1 MTHGRGRPAA
11 AIPANVCVRNAL
23 ADDCNWRLTTRTG
36 AQAHFAII
44 VDQDT
49 KGTEAEADDTTTVIA
64 WAIKTGVSLSANDTA
79 TGETLT
85 IIADADMVA
94 LNASFASP
102 PSGMDVIVGYPVLE
116 LGAEG
121 RIPIIAPVLDATNTM
136 TRVPKT
142 VGPLA
147 GATLGVI
154 AQARDAADKVEP
166 ATLRWLR
173 NVNASGTVAVND
185 WLLPP
190 SSLAA
195 SSGTFSFAAVAGAT
209 LHGAEIRTMAG
220 ERLWSVSIF
229 DGSTSFTLP
238 GLSPAPIPAGMT
250 RLQTSALQI
259 PGISLTDVRLDDA
272 RDKITALSIRRDH
285 LHQLRLRRRRAHATT
300 AGSPGSGV
308 HGGGGGACGGGGGI
322 SGPPVPRLIPGG
334 GIGDGKI
341 SGYLNVFVIDDETD
355 AVVSSA
361 AVRVGESASTTACD
375 ALTDSTGIASFDPQS
390 CPSLVGPVN
399 VTVSATGYAP
409 STWIGVNGRNLTVGV
424 RSISA
429 PAFGSATVYGT
440 IAGWD
445 ALPAPA
451 VNHQTLAII
460 GASQLPGLGD
470 RENDMAQGKRTV
482 DVDIGGTLYPVD
494 IDANIC
500 ARNALVNDCNWRL
513 ITRTGAQ
520 AHFGIIVDHDTR
532 GTDDD
537 RHRRHVHGDR
547 LGAEAEPVVRQGRHR
562 QRRGAGHH
570 PRRRHAEPGGV
581 VRVGAF
587 RAGLRR
593 RAARRWSWAP
603 KGASPSSCPRWIQ
616 PA

>member
-1 MTHGRGRPAA
+1 MSTAA
-11 AIPANVCVRNAL
+11 AA
-23 ADDCNWRLTTRTG
+23 
-36 AQAHFAII
+36 
-44 VDQDT
+44 
-49 KGTEAEADDTTTVIA
+49 
-64 WAIKTGVSLSANDTA
+64 
-79 TGETLT
+79 
-85 IIADADMVA
+85 
-94 LNASFASP
+94 
-102 PSGMDVIVGYPVLE
+102 
-116 LGAEG
+116 
-121 RIPIIAPVLDATNTM
+121 
-136 TRVPKT
+136 
-142 VGPLA
+142 
-147 GATLGVI
+147 
-154 AQARDAADKVEP
+154 
-166 ATLRWLR
+166 
-173 NVNASGTVAVND
+173 
-185 WLLPP
+185 
-190 SSLAA
+190 
-195 SSGTFSFAAVAGAT
+195 
-209 LHGAEIRTMAG
+209 
-220 ERLWSVSIF
+220 
-229 DGSTSFTLP
+229 
-238 GLSPAPIPAGMT
+238 
-250 RLQTSALQI
+250 
-259 PGISLTDVRLDDA
+259 
-272 RDKITALSIRRDH
+272 
-285 LHQLRLRRRRAHATT
+285 
-300 AGSPGSGV
+300 
-308 HGGGGGACGGGGGI
+308 GACGDGDGGI
-322 SGPPVPRLIPGG
+322 SGPPVPRMIPGG

-361 AVRVGESASTTACD
+361 AVRVGESAATTACD
-375 ALTDSTGIASFDPQS
+375 ALTDSTGIASFDPPS

-537 RHRRHVHGDR
+537 ESDDTFTVIAWALKRNLSFGK
-547 LGAEAEPVVRQGRHR
+547 GATASGEVLDD
-562 QRRGAGHH
+562 H

-581 VRVGAF
+581 VCVGAF
-587 RAGLRR
+587 GLDYVGALPTLELGAEGRIAIILPALDSTSLMTRVPKLTGVLADAHYDLIATARDAIDEPQPVTPRGCATSTSPTTVAVSGWLPPPTGLTVSNGTYSFTPAAGRHVARR
-593 RAARRWSWAP
+593 RAADGDRRAALVDHDLRRLDVVHAARAVPDPLPLGSIGYAVSALRIP
-603 KGASPSSCPRWIQ
+603 GADLADVAFDDLADRLTDIATDQITYSR
-616 PA
+616 